1 MEFLRET
8 IIFKRIISSITKRIF
23 QFFRIASLF
32 LYLLYDIKISL
43 KKMNSELWKILCFKI
58 SSERLLYDSFFFF
71 FLQRYTTIY
80 NIDNFYRIYIV
91 DFLKI
96 KIKMIMC
103 MEKKIIQK
111 IHFDIYLEA
120 AQVLFQWNSHI
131 FIFLIN
137 QYYFYR

>member
-8 IIFKRIISSITKRIF
+8 TIFKRIISSITKRIF

-71 FLQRYTTIY
+71 FLRRYTTIY

-91 DFLKI
+91 NFLKI

-103 MEKKIIQK
+103 MEKK
-111 IHFDIYLEA
+111 
-120 AQVLFQWNSHI
+120 LFKKFTLISISRLLKFYFNEI
-131 FIFLIN
+131 LIFL
-137 QYYFYR
+137 YF

>member
-8 IIFKRIISSITKRIF
+8 TIFKRIVSLITKRIF
-23 QFFRIASLF
+23 QFFRIALF

-91 DFLKI
+91 NFLKI

-120 AQVLFQWNSHI
+120 TQVLFQWNPH
-131 FIFLIN
+131 IFLIN
-137 QYYFYR
+137 QYYLYR

>member
-8 IIFKRIISSITKRIF
+8 TIFKRIISSITKRIF

-71 FLQRYTTIY
+71 FTKIY
-80 NIDNFYRIYIV
+80 NNLQYRQFLSNIYCKFFKNKDKNDYV
-91 DFLKI
+91 YG
-96 KIKMIMC
+96 
-103 MEKKIIQK
+103 KKIIQK

-120 AQVLFQWNSHI
+120 TQVLFQWNPHI

-137 QYYFYR
+137 QYYLYR

>member
-8 IIFKRIISSITKRIF
+8 TIFKRIISSITKRIF
-23 QFFRIASLF
+23 QFFRLASLF

-71 FLQRYTTIY
+71 LRRYTTIY

-91 DFLKI
+91 NFLKI

-103 MEKKIIQK
+103 MEKK
-111 IHFDIYLEA
+111 
-120 AQVLFQWNSHI
+120 LFKKFTLISISRLLKFYFNEI
-131 FIFLIN
+131 LIFL
-137 QYYFYR
+137 YF

>member
-8 IIFKRIISSITKRIF
+8 TIFKRIISSITKRIF
-23 QFFRIASLF
+23 QFFRIALF

-71 FLQRYTTIY
+71 LRRYTTIY

-91 DFLKI
+91 NFLKI

-103 MEKKIIQK
+103 MERKIIQK

-120 AQVLFQWNSHI
+120 TQVLFQWNPHI

-137 QYYFYR
+137 QYYLYR

>member
-8 IIFKRIISSITKRIF
+8 TIFKRIISSITKRIF

-71 FLQRYTTIY
+71 LRRYTTIY

-91 DFLKI
+91 NFLKI

-103 MEKKIIQK
+103 MEKK
-111 IHFDIYLEA
+111 
-120 AQVLFQWNSHI
+120 LFKKFTLISISRLLKFYFNEI
-131 FIFLIN
+131 LIFL
-137 QYYFYR
+137 YF